1 MKNKYRG
8 FTIVELVIVIAVVA
22 ILAAVMIPTFSAIVK
37 KANISADTQAV
48 RNMNVILASESADS
62 PTPDDPATVIA
73 MLKENGI
80 TDFTP
85 QTKSHKFFW
94 IKDENVIILV
104 DEGYRP
110 VYPEEYLGESLS
122 TSWNALGEDEVV
134 TFPSATSKPNE
145 EQDGQTFTV
154 SVTQTG
160 CASVT
165 IPFKI
170 DAKAKEGN
178 EFRAEICLP
187 VNYQTGVPIPR
198 YQIKKI
204 TAIMSDGDGEH
215 QFVLLSA
222 KAQETGREALFEANE
237 SALLHIPCVTGNI
250 EINIDVVEFCV
261 ITLKGDNISTYIISV
276 LRNDEGFIIGKS
288 SIELILHEGYTV
300 TSAIGTQNG
309 KPLGALFV
317 KEKNQIRSDTVSFM
331 DGDVDIQVIT
341 EPKS

>member
-1 MKNKYRG
+1 MKNNRG
-8 FTIVELVIVIAVVA
+8 FTVVELVIVIAVIA

-37 KANISADTQAV
+37 SANISADTQAV
-48 RNMNVILASESADS
+48 RNMNIILTSESADS

-73 MLKENGI
+73 ILKENGI

-94 IKDENVIILV
+94 LKDENVIILA
-104 DEGYRP
+104 DEGDRP

-122 TSWNALGEDEVV
+122 ASWKALGGDEAV

-160 CASVT
+160 FASVT

-170 DAKAKEGN
+170 DAKAKEGA
-178 EFRAEICLP
+178 EFRAKICLP
-187 VNYQTGVPIPR
+187 KDYQTGAPIPR
-198 YQIKKI
+198 YRIKSI
-204 TAIMSDGDGEH
+204 TATMSDE
-215 QFVLLSA
+215 QVVLHSA
-222 KAQETGREALFEANE
+222 NGSEALFDVTE
-237 SALLHIPCVTGNI
+237 SALLEFQSVSGNI
-250 EINIDVVEFCV
+250 EINIEVVEYCV
-261 ITLKGDNISTYIISV
+261 VTLKGENINTYINCV

-309 KPLGALFV
+309 KTLGELFV

-331 DGDVDIQVIT
+331 DGDVDIRVIT
-341 EPKS
+341 EPKG

>member
-1 MKNKYRG
+1 MTNKYKG

-22 ILAAVMIPTFSAIVK
+22 ILAAVLIPTFSAIVK
-37 KANISADTQAV
+37 RANISADTQAV
-48 RNMNVILASESADS
+48 RNMNIILTSESADS

-73 MLKENGI
+73 ILKENGI

-94 IKDENVIILV
+94 LKDENVIILA
-104 DEGYRP
+104 DEGDRP

-122 TSWNALGEDEVV
+122 ASWKALGGDEAV

-160 CASVT
+160 FASVT

-170 DAKAKEGN
+170 DEKAEEGA

-187 VNYQTGVPIPR
+187 EDYQTGAPIPR
-198 YQIKKI
+198 YRIKSI
-204 TAIMSDGDGEH
+204 TATMNDE
-215 QFVLLSA
+215 QVVLHSA
-222 KAQETGREALFEANE
+222 NGSEALFDVTE
-237 SALLHIPCVTGNI
+237 SALLEFQSVSGNI
-250 EINIDVVEFCV
+250 EINIEVVEYCV
-261 ITLKGDNISTYIISV
+261 VTLKGENINTNIISV

-300 TSAIGTQNG
+300 TSALGTQNG
-309 KPLGALFV
+309 KSLGELYD

-331 DGDVDIQVIT
+331 DGDVDIRVIT
-341 EPKS
+341 EPKG